1 MKLIREFDDFDW
13 ARGPA
18 NLYVGQCIKDMMD
31 PSNTEWVVEKI
42 GTTFGDREV
51 VYVSDGEETIM
62 LDRKIVEE
70 DLNNGRYVS
79 CDNNFITESDDE
91 WDWARGSVINPWLEY
106 DGIIFDI
113 EPRRD
118 EVNRYIEMALKTIDD
133 IVNKDQWRIG
143 RENDITDIINYQKEL
158 NHCILAL
165 DKKNSLSYSSDD
177 NYFRNRNLI
186 RYSQLIGMEPLME
199 SDEWDWAREIP
210 SNPLHWHKPKINLD
224 NVERDLDGYPLQ
236 QGIGEGEI
244 WVDVAGLTQDQ
255 KIMVL
260 KNIESIIGELR
271 FENTLTTIK
280 SIEGNKNRDY
290 CLGNNI
296 KGYILHCGHE
306 DYNFFSQENHVCCMS
321 MGYQTFHK
329 EADEV
334 QIYMPR
340 INGRDLIKI
349 A

>member
-62 LDRKIVEE
+62 LDRKIAEE

-143 RENDITDIINYQKEL
+143 RENDINSIINYQKKH
-158 NHCILAL
+158 NHCILGV
-165 DKKNSLSYSSDD
+165 DNTSSLAYSYDGG
-177 NYFRNRNLI
+177 YFSNGRLI
-186 RYSQLIGMEPLME
+186 YYSQLIGMEPLME
-199 SDEWDWAREIP
+199 SEDFKWIQN
-210 SNPLHWHKPKINLD
+210 SNPI
-224 NVERDLDGYPLQ
+224 
-236 QGIGEGEI
+236 GIGSCIEMYRGG
-244 WVDVAGLTQDQ
+244 ALFSLPQ
-255 KIMVL
+255 K
-260 KNIESIIGELR
+260 EQY
-271 FENTLTTIK
+271 T
-280 SIEGNKNRDY
+280 IEGFK
-290 CLGNNI
+290 NI
-296 KGYILHCGHE
+296 KGTDYVVLCEKGMTCGE
-306 DYNFFSQENHVCCMS
+306 DVPFRTWNKAIVVNGLMDGTITYC
-321 MGYQTFHK
+321 K
-329 EADEV
+329 E
-334 QIYMPR
+334 
-340 INGRDLIKI
+340 K
-349 A
+349 